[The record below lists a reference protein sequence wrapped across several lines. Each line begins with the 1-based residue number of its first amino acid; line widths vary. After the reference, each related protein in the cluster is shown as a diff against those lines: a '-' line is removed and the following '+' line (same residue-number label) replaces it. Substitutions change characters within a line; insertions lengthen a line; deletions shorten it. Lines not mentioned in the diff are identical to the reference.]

1 MRKQWYH
8 STTMA
13 RSLHEA
19 GVRGSY
25 VRLVCSPMGAMF
37 KQLVLKRGVLDGYA
51 GWLAA
56 ASTAVGAMV
65 KHAALIEMGRRGEG
79 KA

>member
-1 MRKQWYH
+1 
-8 STTMA
+8 
-13 RSLHEA
+13 
-19 GVRGSY
+19 
-25 VRLVCSPMGAMF
+25 MF

-65 KHAALIEMGRRGEG
+65 KHAALIEMDHADEQVKR
-79 KA
+79 